1 MTDDFEKLREGLRAM
16 PVPEPRPGFVD
27 RVLTNATA
35 ALRPQK
41 PGRFRAALARPL
53 TWWAASAGAVAASVA
68 WLVLMSMRVGV
79 PAEPSL
85 TLALHES
92 REVSLVIDSERDL
105 EGATIRLYVTGSV
118 ALAGYE
124 EQHEIQWLAS
134 LNQGANLLSLPVVA
148 LAPGEGR
155 VVAEIEHQGRTRRVS
170 VAMHVSA
177 PASISFAPA
186 RATAQDDIA

>member
-1 MTDDFEKLREGLRAM
+1 MTDDLDKLREGLRAM
-16 PVPEPRPGFVD
+16 PVPDPRPGFVD

-35 ALRPQK
+35 AQRKQ
-41 PGRFRAALARPL
+41 PGRIRATLARPL
-53 TWWAASAGAVAASVA
+53 TWWAAGAGALAASIA
-68 WLVLMSMRVGV
+68 WLVLMSVRVGT

-124 EQHEIQWLAS
+124 QQQEIQWLTS
-134 LNQGANLLSLPVVA
+134 LTQGANLLSLPVVA
-148 LAPGEGR
+148 RAPGEGR
-155 VVAEIEHQGRTRRVS
+155 VVAEIEHDGRTRRVS
-170 VAMHVSA
+170 VALHVSA
-177 PASISFAPA
+177 PNTISFAPA
-186 RATAQDDIA
+186 RATKQDDIA

>member
-1 MTDDFEKLREGLRAM
+1 MREGLRTM

-35 ALRPQK
+35 TQRTQK
-41 PGRFRAALARPL
+41 PGRIRAALARPI
-53 TWWAASAGAVAASVA
+53 TWWAAGAGAVAASIV
-68 WLVLMSMRVGV
+68 WLVLMTMHTGV

-92 REVSLVIDSERDL
+92 REVPLVIDSERNL

-118 ALAGYE
+118 ALVGYE

-134 LNQGANLLSLPVVA
+134 LTQGANLLSLPVVA
-148 LAPGEGR
+148 RAPGEGR
-155 VVAEIEHQGRTRRVS
+155 VVAEIEHDGRTRRVS

-177 PASISFAPA
+177 PSTISLAPA
-186 RATAQDDIA
+186 RAATQDDIA